1 VSIGMKYWTTL
12 AAVATGAMLATNLS
26 TTPASAGPP
35 APIRAGVSLPT
46 PTGPY
51 HVGETTLHLIDH
63 SRPDPWVSNPP
74 YRELMV
80 SLFYPAVT
88 HAGPPAPYMLDAA
101 ATHFD
106 TVDTN
111 SYLGLGLPTGKVDWA
126 SISTHATL
134 NAPVDRRAGKLPVVL
149 YSPGLGEPRTWS
161 TTLVEQLASAG
172 YLVVTID
179 NTYESPEVQFPDGR
193 LALLRDPEPTVAW
206 VSKLMN
212 TRVADTSFV
221 LDQLAG
227 ITAAGLHGRIDLHAV
242 GMFGHSAGGFAT
254 AATMAVDT
262 RIKAGI
268 NLDGTMG
275 LNPLDPNIDLSPVA
289 QHGLDRPFLLMGS
302 GNPGGESI
310 TNDPSWTSF
319 WAHSTG
325 WKADLTLTDSQ
336 HASFTDAEVLLPQ
349 LAGPL
354 HLDPATVRDDIGT
367 LDPKLALRTQNRYI
381 DGFFDRFLR
390 HRGGRLLDDPTPAYP
405 IERIG

>member
-1 VSIGMKYWTTL
+1 
-12 AAVATGAMLATNLS
+12 
-26 TTPASAGPP
+26 
-35 APIRAGVSLPT
+35 
-46 PTGPY
+46 
-51 HVGETTLHLIDH
+51 VGETTLHLIDH
-63 SRPDPWVSNPP
+63 DRSDPWVSDPP

-80 SLFYPAVT
+80 SLFYPAAAT
-88 HAGPPAPYMLDAA
+88 PSGSPAPYMLDGAA
-101 ATHFD
+101 AHFD

-111 SYLGLGLPTGKVDWA
+111 DYLGLGLPVGEVDWA
-126 SISTHATL
+126 SIATHATL
-134 NAPVDRRAGKLPVVL
+134 NAPADRRAGKLPVVL

-161 TTLVEQLASAG
+161 TTLVEQLASSG

-179 NTYESPEVQFPDGR
+179 NTYESPEVEFPDGR
-193 LALLRDPEPTVAW
+193 LALLSGAEPTVSW
-206 VSKLMN
+206 VTKIMQ

-227 ITAAGLHGRIDLHAV
+227 VTAADLHGRIDLHAV

-254 AATMAVDT
+254 AAAMTADP
-262 RIKAGI
+262 RIRAGI

-289 QHGLDRPFLLMGS
+289 QHGLDRPFLLLGS
-302 GNPGGESI
+302 GSPDGETI

-325 WKADLTLTDSQ
+325 WKADLTLTDSR

-349 LAGPL
+349 VAGPL

-367 LDPKLALRTQNRYI
+367 LDPARALRTTNRYI
-381 DGFFDRFLR
+381 GGFFDRFLR
-390 HRGGRLLDDPTPAYP
+390 HHGGGFLDDPAPAYP
-405 IERIG
+405 IARIG